1 MKSPRP
7 RCLLSLVAPLAI
19 SLVLVGCSTAKKTPD
34 TVTLNIDPEKEIT
47 IQPSTGTRIPSKKK
61 LKDVV
66 SADRTKKSQTQEY
79 DPEELLKMP
88 PGRQPDKMGR

>member
-1 MKSPRP
+1 MNLPRP
-7 RCLLSLVAPLAI
+7 RSHAALLVPLLGVALLA
-19 SLVLVGCSTAKKTPD
+19 GCSTAKKTPD
-34 TVTLNIDPEKEIT
+34 TVTLNVDPEKEVT
-47 IQPSTGTRIPSKKK
+47 IQPSTGTRIPTKKK
-61 LKDVV
+61 LKDVI

>member
-1 MKSPRP
+1 MNSPLLR
-7 RCLLSLVAPLAI
+7 RCIGLIAPVVLSLFI
-19 SLVLVGCSTAKKTPD
+19 VGCSTAKKTPD
-34 TVTLNIDPEKEIT
+34 TVTMNIDPEKEVT

-61 LKDVV
+61 LKDVI